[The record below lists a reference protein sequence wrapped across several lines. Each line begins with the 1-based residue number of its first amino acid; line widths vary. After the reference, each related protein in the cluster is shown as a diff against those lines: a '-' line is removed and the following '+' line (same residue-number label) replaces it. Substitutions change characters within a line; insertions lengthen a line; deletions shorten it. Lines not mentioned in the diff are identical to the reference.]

1 LQIAKKEYLKMSL
14 DQFAALL
21 QQLREMSDA
30 ELTQALA
37 NCTKNLRNLEPFTPD
52 YNTCRHVVET
62 VKSHV
67 EMRKAQA
74 GRTDSDWGWL
84 LSSILGAYSFEPSSA
99 LAAALK
105 PYALSVPWP
114 PAFYDN
120 SGQAVLQIQM
130 AQDDVG
136 QIERILKGFETL
148 TPFLVPGRHGYEFR
162 LKTSQVK
169 SRAKSW
175 ITVQHDGA
183 TTIVAAHK
191 ESKYPSF
198 RAALEHIAHDLYWKE
213 PPEPIPKA
221 SKARRT
227 PSTTT

>member
-1 LQIAKKEYLKMSL
+1 MSL

-84 LSSILGAYSFEPSSA
+84 LSSILGSSEG
-99 LAAALK
+99 LPGKK
-105 PYALSVPWP
+105 PARGSGAVRK
-114 PAFYDN
+114 
-120 SGQAVLQIQM
+120 GQAQRRHDFRCRLFHSKDLMLFRPLPVAGRFRGTAGALP
-130 AQDDVG
+130 ALFCSGPV
-136 QIERILKGFETL
+136 R
-148 TPFLVPGRHGYEFR
+148 PVPHPLAPR
-162 LKTSQVK
+162 
-169 SRAKSW
+169 
-175 ITVQHDGA
+175 
-183 TTIVAAHK
+183 
-191 ESKYPSF
+191 
-198 RAALEHIAHDLYWKE
+198 
-213 PPEPIPKA
+213 
-221 SKARRT
+221 
-227 PSTTT
+227 